1 MKNIKRTLESA
12 MREGLTLD
20 EVYRIAEIIS
30 ENIVKER
37 EKENAVGTAR
47 VKLTEALVE
56 YVNIIA
62 EEEVAHFQ
70 VAYDL
75 IDANDD
81 FLLELFESPEE
92 HTIKIHTPEAIVTT
106 TAALTEEEMEALKS
120 DFAEFAKRLGF

>member
-20 EVYRIAEIIS
+20 EVYRIAEIVS

-37 EKENAVGTAR
+37 EKENVVGTAR
-47 VKLTEALVE
+47 IKLAEALVE

-62 EEEVAHFQ
+62 EEEIAHFQ
-70 VAYDL
+70 IAYDL

-81 FLLELFESPEE
+81 FLLELFESTDE
-92 HTIKIHTPEAIVTT
+92 HPVKIHTPETVTL
-106 TAALTEEEMEALKS
+106 TAAPLTEEEMQALKTS
-120 DFAEFAKRLGF
+120 FSEFAKRLGF